1 MIDLLSTVH
10 FFCIL
15 QNKLQ
20 TIEGEKKRERREESG
35 AHTLLSKSGCR
46 G

>member
-10 FFCIL
+10 IFCIL
-15 QNKLQ
+15 GKTHNL
-20 TIEGEKKRERREESG
+20 EGEKKRERREESG
-35 AHTLLSKSGCR
+35 AHTLLSKSGSR

>member
-10 FFCIL
+10 FFCIFTKTY
-15 QNKLQ
+15 N
-20 TIEGEKKRERREESG
+20 IEVEKKRERREESG
-35 AHTLLSKSGCR
+35 AHTLLSKTGCR